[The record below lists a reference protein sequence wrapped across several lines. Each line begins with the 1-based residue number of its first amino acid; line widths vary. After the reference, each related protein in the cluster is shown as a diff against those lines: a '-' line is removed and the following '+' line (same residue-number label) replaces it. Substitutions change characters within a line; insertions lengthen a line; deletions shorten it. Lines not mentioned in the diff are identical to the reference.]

1 MNCSVKFGLQLA
13 AILCLSLLSSEVTG
27 KKHHVQLEKV

>member
-1 MNCSVKFGLQLA
+1 MNCSVKFDLQLA

-27 KKHHVQLEKV
+27 NHHVQLEKV